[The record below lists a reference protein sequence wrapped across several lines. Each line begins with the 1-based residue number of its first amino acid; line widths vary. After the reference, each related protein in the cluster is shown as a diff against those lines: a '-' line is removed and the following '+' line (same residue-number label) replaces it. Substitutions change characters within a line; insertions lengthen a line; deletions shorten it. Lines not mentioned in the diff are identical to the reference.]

1 MNHVTISASKEQSGA
16 AAGALGARII
26 KDTIA
31 AFGSANIILATG
43 QSQFDMLAFLVADK
57 GIDWSRVTMF
67 HLDEYIGLPVT
78 HRASFRKYLQE
89 RFVDHVP
96 PLKKVVLIDGES
108 DAGAECIRLNNELMN
123 CPIAVAFVGI
133 GENGHL
139 AFNDP
144 PADFTIDEPY
154 HIVRLDMACRQQQV
168 NEGWFDSIAE
178 VPPTAISMT
187 IRQIL
192 RATTII
198 CSVPG
203 VRKAEAVRNC
213 LSGPVDALFP
223 ASILQTHRSCYYFL
237 DEDSARLLDKS
248 KL

>member
-1 MNHVTISASKEQSGA
+1 MNHVNISASKEQLGPA
-16 AAGALGARII
+16 AAALGANII

-31 AFGSANIILATG
+31 GRGSVNIILATG
-43 QSQFDMLAFLVADK
+43 QSQFDMLASLIADK
-57 GIDWSRVTMF
+57 EIDWSKVTMF

-78 HRASFRKYLQE
+78 HRASFRKYLKE
-89 RFVDHVP
+89 RFIDHVP
-96 PLKKVVLIDGES
+96 PLKKIVLIDGEKG
-108 DAGAECIRLNNELMN
+108 AGEECIRLNNEIMN
-123 CPIAVAFVGI
+123 CPIDVAFVGI

-144 PADFTIDEPY
+144 PADFSIDKPY
-154 HIVRLDMACRQQQV
+154 HIVHLDTKCRQQQV
-168 NEGWFDSIAE
+168 NEGWFGGIGE

-192 RATTII
+192 RSATII

-203 VRKAEAVRNC
+203 IRKAEAVRNC
-213 LSGPVDALFP
+213 LSGPVDAMFP

-237 DEDSARLLDKS
+237 DEDSARLLDS
-248 KL
+248 R